1 MSPLRLRAGV
11 APCEVAA
18 GQPPSPR
25 FAFFMVSSVRN
36 PIWLPAAPKPG
47 ALAFG
52 VLFAIESI
60 ARASISAV
68 ISVQAYDLLQ
78 SSQHVSLLFTAVGL
92 LALMGTLVVPLV
104 IRWTAR
110 RFAYTIGALCLVT
123 AAALFASF
131 TVGGQVA
138 AMSIRIFGAACLNVT
153 TSLYILDHI
162 RKADLVRSEPLR
174 LSLSTVSW
182 TIGPGLGVWL
192 YTSYGVWAPQLFS
205 AACALVLLGLF
216 WYLRLSENPAI
227 KPGASTAG
235 NPLRSVRRF
244 IAQPRLRLAW
254 LIAFGRS
261 CFWSSFF
268 IYAPILMIT
277 SGLGKDAG
285 GLLVSA
291 GNAVLITAV
300 LFGRVAERVGVRT
313 VIAGAFLGIA
323 LATVGAGLAGTEK
336 PLVAAF
342 LLLAASLGAAALD
355 SVGGIPFLR
364 SVRFHERAEMTGVYR
379 TYLDISDLLPPFLY
393 SLVLFFFPLGAVF
406 VVLGIWSMVCAW
418 FAWRYMPKSM

>member
-1 MSPLRLRAGV
+1 
-11 APCEVAA
+11 
-18 GQPPSPR
+18 
-25 FAFFMVSSVRN
+25 MVSSVRN

-68 ISVQAYDLLQ
+68 VSVQAYDLLQ
-78 SSQHVSLLFTAVGL
+78 SSQHVSLLFTAVGML
-92 LALMGTLVVPLV
+92 SLCGTLVVPLL

-110 RFAYTIGALCLVT
+110 RFAYTFGALCLIT
-123 AAALFASF
+123 AAALFATF
-131 TVGGQVA
+131 TIGGQVA
-138 AMSIRIFGAACLNVT
+138 AMSVRIFGAACLNVT

-174 LSLSTVSW
+174 LSFSTVSW

-192 YTSYGVWAPQLFS
+192 YTGYGVWAPQVFS
-205 AACALVLLGLF
+205 AACTVVLLGLF

-227 KPGASTAG
+227 KPGASQAG
-235 NPLRSVRRF
+235 NPLLSVRRF
-244 IAQPRLRLAW
+244 AAQPRLRLAW

-268 IYAPILMIT
+268 IYAPLLMIT

-300 LFGRVAERVGVRT
+300 LFGRVAERVSVRT
-313 VIAGAFLGIA
+313 VIVGAFIGIA
-323 LATVGAGLAGTEK
+323 ITTIGAGIAGTGM
-336 PLVAAF
+336 PVVAAL
-342 LLLAASLGAAALD
+342 LLLAASVGAAALD

-364 SVRFHERAEMTGVYR
+364 SVRYHERAEMTGVYR
-379 TYLDISDLLPPFLY
+379 TYIDIADLLPPFLY
-393 SLVLFFFPLGAVF
+393 SLILFFFPLGSVF
-406 VVLGIWSMVCAW
+406 VVLGFWSLVCAW

>member
-1 MSPLRLRAGV
+1 
-11 APCEVAA
+11 
-18 GQPPSPR
+18 
-25 FAFFMVSSVRN
+25 MVSSVRN
-36 PIWLPAAPKPG
+36 PIWLPAAPRPS

-60 ARASISAV
+60 ARASVSAV
-68 ISVQAYDLLQ
+68 VSVQAYDLLQ

-92 LALMGTLVVPLV
+92 MSLCGTLVVPLL

-110 RFAYTIGALCLVT
+110 RYAYTIGALCLLT
-123 AAALFASF
+123 AAALFATF

-138 AMSIRIFGAACLNVT
+138 AMSLRIFGAACLNVS

-174 LSLSTVSW
+174 LSLSTFSW

-192 YTSYGVWAPQLFS
+192 YTTYGVWAPHLFS
-205 AACALVLLGLF
+205 AVCVLVLLAVF

-227 KPGASTAG
+227 KPGASIAG
-235 NPLRSVRRF
+235 NPLKSVRRF
-244 IAQPRLRLAW
+244 FAQPRLRLAW

-268 IYAPILMIT
+268 IYSPLLMIT

-300 LFGRVAERVGVRT
+300 IFGRIAERVGVRT
-313 VIAGAFLGIA
+313 VIVGAFIGMAVTAI
-323 LATVGAGLAGTEK
+323 GAGFAGTAMPVLAG
-336 PLVAAF
+336 L
-342 LLLAASLGAAALD
+342 LLLAACFGAAALD

-364 SVRFHERAEMTGVYR
+364 SVRYHERAEMTGVYR
-379 TYLDISDLLPPFLY
+379 TYIDISDLLPPFLY
-393 SLVLFFFPLGAVF
+393 SLILFFFPLGAVF
-406 VVLGIWSMVCAW
+406 VVLGFWLLVCAW